1 MRLKFSFLLLILT
14 LYAFGQVQKSST
26 LQVGNTSTNSISSS
40 ALLQIDDTS
49 KGFLPPRLTT
59 LQRDAIDSPIV
70 GLTIFNTT
78 LNCIEWYTSLGWNN
92 ACGNEFISKSS
103 GGTAVISVIS
113 CATASIGDLTLGIP
127 ASGVKQTITVNVTK
141 TGTYNISTIE
151 NSGIVFLGSG
161 VFVNTGI
168 QVIDLTAIGTP
179 FSSAGSTKSNF
190 SLNTTP
196 SCIFVRA
203 INNLITP
210 ISIVNTIT
218 LKQSQKYLVAS
229 AYDTDYLPYTAPT
242 SAALSS
248 SLAADAINESYTVN
262 IQGTIDSS
270 TGINVNIPVTATASG
285 TLPAYSTTI
294 NIPSNNT
301 EDGVSRNVT
310 FSWPQQ
316 TYTLS
321 TKIITA
327 SIKAVGGTLNVK
339 KLDVNSGLGSDYLG
353 VLIGTF
359 TYPYNSLGTT
369 STFEIRAVPLIP
381 DKMAGL
387 ADFIGNTNSHMM
399 FYAPVVAE
407 DGKIWLNNN
416 LGAKY
421 SNIVDLNFNPVQQ
434 AKSTNDFN
442 AYSSL
447 FQWGRKADGHELIN
461 WQTGSYGSLVY
472 LSTTTRS
479 DIPSSSQFITN
490 ATIPQNWRLNPDD
503 YLWATESSVNNPCP
517 VGFKVP
523 TVDDFNNLI
532 TFAGIV
538 DANTT
543 FGSSLKFSFSGN
555 RDYSTGSLYSTGNG
569 ANYWTSNTSGNYGI
583 SRFFATTSIGP
594 GNDQRAYG
602 FSIRCIKN

>member
-479 DIPSSSQFITN
+479 DFPINNKFIKN
-490 ATIPQNWRLNPDD
+490 ATPPNDWRVTQDD

-523 TVDDFNNLI
+523 TVSDYFLLIEKAVNINNITAANLI
-532 TFAGIV
+532 
-538 DANTT
+538 
-543 FGSSLKFSFSGN
+543 LKFTLLGYCYHMAEGLAMLVFM
-555 RDYSTGSLYSTGNG
+555 
-569 ANYWTSNTSGNYGI
+569 
-583 SRFFATTSIGP
+583 ATIQFQMS
-594 GNDQRAYG
+594 YH
-602 FSIRCIKN
+602 